1 MRNRK
6 GTDLEFICRINRD
19 GSGVEKL
26 TEKQIDSFKKY
37 NYKLIRLSITE
48 NTYIA
53 SNMSLFVVK
62 IKPNEIKS

>member
-6 GTDLEFICRINRD
+6 GTDLIFICRINRD

-62 IKPNEIKS
+62 IKPNEK